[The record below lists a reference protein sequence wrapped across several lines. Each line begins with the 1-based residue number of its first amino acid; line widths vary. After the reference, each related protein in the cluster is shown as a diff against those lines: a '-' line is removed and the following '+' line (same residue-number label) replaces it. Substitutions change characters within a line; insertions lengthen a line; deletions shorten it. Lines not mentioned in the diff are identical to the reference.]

1 MLVDVCGPPGSSM
14 PNFKS
19 LAVNLVVLLL
29 CPTLGAPNGT
39 KIAFKPHSVLVP
51 RMLSE
56 CSEHDKHWSNISR
69 TINIHA
75 RARTGP
81 SSG

>member
-1 MLVDVCGPPGSSM
+1 MLVDVRGPPGSSM

-39 KIAFKPHSVLVP
+39 KIAFKPHSGVQ
-51 RMLSE
+51 RRAI
-56 CSEHDKHWSNISR
+56 SNKKKKTKMRKTNRGGKTAS
-69 TINIHA
+69 
-75 RARTGP
+75 
-81 SSG
+81 